1 MNKLWDKNFTIITL
15 GSVISMLGNA
25 VSGFAIGL
33 LVLDMTGSTFL
44 YALFM
49 VIYNIPHIFAPMIA
63 GPYMDRFSRKKT
75 IYILDFISAG
85 LYGTIFLFL
94 NSGLLSYPIMLFVTL
109 IIGSIDGVYA
119 VAYESL
125 YPNLVKKGNFT
136 KAYSISS
143 MIFPLAAFMVPVAS
157 VVYSKLD
164 SAAPLFLFN
173 ALTFF
178 IAACFETRIDYTETH
193 IREDSKKS
201 ALSLKR
207 FKKDF
212 REGINYIISEKGL
225 LVITAYFC
233 ITTFSSSAVQTL
245 LLPFFKN
252 NAELF
257 SGIDIDAVTLFT
269 LVAGAGV
276 LGRLIGGV
284 IHYFFKYPVDKKFT
298 IALCVYAVVT
308 VLEGVYLYFP
318 FPLMTLSFF
327 TVGILGVTSYNIRI
341 SATQSYLPDEKRGRF
356 NGAFQMVCT
365 LGSIVGQLSAGIL
378 AEWIH
383 ERYIIMGY
391 MFINLIAILLIMYRG
406 RSHVKLIYNTQ
417 S

>member
-143 MIFPLAAFMVPVAS
+143 MIFPLAAFMVPVA
-157 VVYSKLD
+157 
-164 SAAPLFLFN
+164 
-173 ALTFF
+173 
-178 IAACFETRIDYTETH
+178 
-193 IREDSKKS
+193 
-201 ALSLKR
+201 
-207 FKKDF
+207 
-212 REGINYIISEKGL
+212 
-225 LVITAYFC
+225 
-233 ITTFSSSAVQTL
+233 
-245 LLPFFKN
+245 
-252 NAELF
+252 
-257 SGIDIDAVTLFT
+257 
-269 LVAGAGV
+269 
-276 LGRLIGGV
+276 
-284 IHYFFKYPVDKKFT
+284 
-298 IALCVYAVVT
+298 
-308 VLEGVYLYFP
+308 
-318 FPLMTLSFF
+318 
-327 TVGILGVTSYNIRI
+327 
-341 SATQSYLPDEKRGRF
+341 
-356 NGAFQMVCT
+356 
-365 LGSIVGQLSAGIL
+365 
-378 AEWIH
+378 
-383 ERYIIMGY
+383 
-391 MFINLIAILLIMYRG
+391 
-406 RSHVKLIYNTQ
+406 
-417 S
+417 